1 MRVVVELRVSVLR
14 LATLPWNQCSHLK
27 VSMGA
32 WIWVSLCPRVIV
44 DLFGSFRRLGGVL
57 IRGILPFRVLYS
69 GPLFS
74 EPPISTSAISSQLVS
89 SRAEASQPQ
98 EAQILQRE
106 RQLRPR
112 CRRGCEC
119 ADGTAGARRR
129 RLGVKAEVC
138 LKLCS

>member
-1 MRVVVELRVSVLR
+1 MQSLESFDGGLDMGEFVSSGNR
-14 LATLPWNQCSHLK
+14 GPIREFQK
-27 VSMGA
+27 
-32 WIWVSLCPRVIV
+32 IR
-44 DLFGSFRRLGGVL
+44 GVL